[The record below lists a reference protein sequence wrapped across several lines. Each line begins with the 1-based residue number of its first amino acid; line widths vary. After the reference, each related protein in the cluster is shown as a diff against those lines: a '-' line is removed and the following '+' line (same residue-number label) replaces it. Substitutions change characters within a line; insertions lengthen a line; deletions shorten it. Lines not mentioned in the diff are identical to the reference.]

1 MTRAAPPTVSRAAPL
16 ARAIASQAKVEMRL
30 TLRRGENL
38 LAMLGIPAALLLFL
52 GGTPALPVPVSGMR
66 VDRLLPGTLAL
77 AIVAT
82 GLVNLGIAT
91 AYERTYGVLKR
102 LGGSPLGRLGLV
114 VAKVVVVFIIEI
126 VLAIIL
132 VVLAVTVLGWR
143 PRGDIAWLPLGAAVV
158 LGTAAFAGLGL
169 ALAGTLR
176 AEAVLVLANVLFLL
190 LLGVGGVLL
199 PTTEL
204 PGVLGSLAG
213 VLPSA
218 VLTEAI
224 RSAIKG
230 EAVELGVWA
239 VLAAWAVAAVV
250 AAARTFQWD

>member
-1 MTRAAPPTVSRAAPL
+1 VSRASPL
-16 ARAIASQAKVEMRL
+16 ARAIASQAGVELRL

-114 VAKVVVVFIIEI
+114 VAKVVVLIIEI

-218 VLTEAI
+218 AMTDLI
-224 RSAIKG
+224 RSALEG
-230 EAVELGVWA
+230 GAANGFGSWA
-239 VLAAWAVAAVV
+239 ILSAWAVASVV
-250 AAARTFQWD
+250 AAARTFRWD